1 MSVLVLVEHDGGSIK
16 DATLATVTAASKL
29 GEVHALV
36 AGANVGAVAEAASKI
51 AGVAKVLVADAAHL
65 DHELAEE
72 IAPVAAKLMDRYD
85 AFVAPATTF
94 GKNIAPRVAAL
105 LDVMQVSDVLSV
117 EGPDTFTRPIYAG
130 NAIATVRS
138 NDAKKVITVRTTA
151 FDKAAAEGGSAPVEP
166 VDAGQPA
173 GSSAFVSMEASKSE
187 RPELT
192 SAKVIV
198 SGGRAFG
205 SSEQFHALLDPLAD
219 KLGAGVGA
227 SRAAV
232 DAGYAP
238 NDYQVGQTGKIV
250 APEVYIA
257 IGISGAIQH
266 LAGMK
271 DSKTIVAINKDEEA
285 PIFQVA
291 DIGLVGDLFKIVPE
305 LTEKL

>member
-1 MSVLVLVEHDGGSIK
+1 MKTLVLVEHEEGQLK
-16 DATLATVTAASKL
+16 DATLATITAASRL
-29 GEVHALV
+29 GEVHLLV
-36 AGANVGAVAEAASKI
+36 AGSGVGAVAEAAAKI
-51 AGVAKVLVADAAHL
+51 PGVGKVHVADDPSL
-65 DHELAEE
+65 DHQLAENV
-72 IAPVAAKLMDRYD
+72 APLAASLMRHHD
-85 AFVAPATTF
+85 AFLASSTTT
-94 GKNIAPRVAAL
+94 GKNVAPRVAAL
-105 LDVMQVSDVLSV
+105 LDVMQISDILSV
-117 EGPDTFTRPIYAG
+117 ESEDVFTRPIYAG

-138 NDAKKVITVRTTA
+138 SDAKKVITVRGTA
-151 FDKAAAEGGSAPVEP
+151 FEKAAREGGSAEIEQVPAAG
-166 VDAGQPA
+166 DQGLSSFAGQEVA
-173 GSSAFVSMEASKSE
+173 HSE

-192 SAKVIV
+192 SATIIV
-198 SGGRAFG
+198 SGGRALG
-205 SSEQFHALLDPLAD
+205 SSEQFHALIDPLAD
-219 KLGAGVGA
+219 KLGAAVGA

-250 APEVYIA
+250 APGVYIA

-271 DSKTIVAINKDEEA
+271 DSKTIVAINKDEDA